1 MNLKEVANLL
11 NDEKTLY
18 SEQGGHDIAIN
29 DGIYVMKKANAIYTG
44 KLKSNSIDDVI
55 KEGSE
60 PQQLIDVNEVAK
72 ILGFTKQNINMH
84 VKNQNFKVIPKPL
97 FYYENKSYT
106 KYFWVA
112 EQFK

>member
-1 MNLKEVANLL
+1 
-11 NDEKTLY
+11 
-18 SEQGGHDIAIN
+18 
-29 DGIYVMKKANAIYTG
+29 MKKSNAIYTG

-84 VKNQNFKVIPKPL
+84 VKNKNFKVVPKPL

>member
-1 MNLKEVANLL
+1 
-11 NDEKTLY
+11 
-18 SEQGGHDIAIN
+18 
-29 DGIYVMKKANAIYTG
+29 MKKSNAIYTG

-55 KEGSE
+55 KESAE

-84 VKNQNFKVIPKPL
+84 VKNQNFKVVPKPL

-112 EQFK
+112 EQFE

>member
-1 MNLKEVANLL
+1 
-11 NDEKTLY
+11 
-18 SEQGGHDIAIN
+18 
-29 DGIYVMKKANAIYTG
+29 MKKANAIYTG

>member
-1 MNLKEVANLL
+1 
-11 NDEKTLY
+11 
-18 SEQGGHDIAIN
+18 
-29 DGIYVMKKANAIYTG
+29 MKKSNAIYTG

-55 KEGSE
+55 KESAE

-84 VKNQNFKVIPKPL
+84 VKNQNFKVVPKPL

>member
-1 MNLKEVANLL
+1 
-11 NDEKTLY
+11 
-18 SEQGGHDIAIN
+18 
-29 DGIYVMKKANAIYTG
+29 MKKSNAIYTG

-84 VKNQNFKVIPKPL
+84 VKNQNFKVVPKPL